1 MIQAKGKVINHSRFS
16 FLEAKSWV
24 VGITLGK
31 TAKAYDWNTLVK
43 TDYL

>member
-16 FLEAKSWV
+16 FLEAKIMGCGHSY
-24 VGITLGK
+24 GK

-43 TDYL
+43 DG